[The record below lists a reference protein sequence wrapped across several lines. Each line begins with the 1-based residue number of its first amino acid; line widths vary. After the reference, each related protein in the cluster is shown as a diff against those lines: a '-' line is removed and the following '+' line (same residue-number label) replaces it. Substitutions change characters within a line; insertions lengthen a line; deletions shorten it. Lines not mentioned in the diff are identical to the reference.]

1 MYMMGRNLLHKELE
15 KMDEE
20 IKLTEEEEQ
29 PQPSRH
35 KWEQLNVSP
44 VDMPIESY
52 GNCSRKSCKKVEV
65 LGNGLCEEC
74 WDKGH
79 RPSKDRSSRKRIREN
94 IATWDIL
101 SYLQDKSDGGS

>member
-1 MYMMGRNLLHKELE
+1 M
-15 KMDEE
+15 
-20 IKLTEEEEQ
+20 EEEQ

-35 KWEQLNVSP
+35 KWEQLNIRP

-52 GNCSRKSCKKVEV
+52 GNCSRKSCNKIEV

-79 RPSKDRSSRKRIREN
+79 RPSKDRPIIRCDKEDS
-94 IATWDIL
+94 ATWDVVK
-101 SYLQDKSDGGS
+101 YLTDRRG